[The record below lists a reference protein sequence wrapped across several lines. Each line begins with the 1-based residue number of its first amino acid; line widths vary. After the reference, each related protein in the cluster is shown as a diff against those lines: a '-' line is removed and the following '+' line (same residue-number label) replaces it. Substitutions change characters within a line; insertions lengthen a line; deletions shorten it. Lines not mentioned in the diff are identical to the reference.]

1 MNLVDF
7 PSYFPYN
14 IKKASGVIFMK
25 NKKSSY
31 TEIMKS
37 RNTMSNVP
45 SEHAVLDMYIQMVLD
60 EALFIRKKS
69 LLEERI
75 NDALDTKN
83 KKLFMTL
90 SKEYKNL
97 RKLG

>member
-1 MNLVDF
+1 
-7 PSYFPYN
+7 
-14 IKKASGVIFMK
+14 MK

-37 RNTMSNVP
+37 RNTMKNVP
-45 SEHAVLDMYIQMVLD
+45 SEHPVLDMYIQMIID
-60 EALFIRKKS
+60 EALFIRKKV

-75 NDALDTKN
+75 DDALDTKN
-83 KKLFMTL
+83 RSLFISL
-90 SKEYKNL
+90 SKEYKVL

>member
-1 MNLVDF
+1 
-7 PSYFPYN
+7 
-14 IKKASGVIFMK
+14 MK

-37 RNTMSNVP
+37 RNTMKNVQ
-45 SEHAVLDMYIQMVLD
+45 SEHPVLDMYIQMVLD
-60 EALFIRKKS
+60 EALFIRKKA

-75 NDALDTKN
+75 DDAIDTKN
-83 KKLFMTL
+83 RTLFMKL
-90 SKEYKNL
+90 SKEYKVL

>member
-1 MNLVDF
+1 
-7 PSYFPYN
+7 
-14 IKKASGVIFMK
+14 MK

-37 RNTMSNVP
+37 RNTMNHVP
-45 SEHAVLDMYIQMVLD
+45 SEHPVLDMYIQMVLD

-83 KKLFMTL
+83 KQLFMKL
-90 SKEYKNL
+90 SKEYRAL

>member
-1 MNLVDF
+1 
-7 PSYFPYN
+7 
-14 IKKASGVIFMK
+14 MK

-37 RNTMSNVP
+37 RNTMKNVP
-45 SEHAVLDMYIQMVLD
+45 SEHPVLDMYIQMVVD
-60 EALFIRKKS
+60 EALFKRKKA

-83 KKLFMTL
+83 KTVFMTL
-90 SKEYKNL
+90 SKEYSVL

>member
-1 MNLVDF
+1 
-7 PSYFPYN
+7 
-14 IKKASGVIFMK
+14 MK

-37 RNTMSNVP
+37 RNTMRNVP
-45 SEHAVLDMYIQMVLD
+45 SEHPVLDMYIQMVID
-60 EALFIRKKS
+60 EALFIRKKV

-75 NDALDTKN
+75 DDALDTKN
-83 KKLFMTL
+83 KSLFMSL
-90 SKEYKNL
+90 SKEYKVL

>member
-1 MNLVDF
+1 
-7 PSYFPYN
+7 
-14 IKKASGVIFMK
+14 MK

-37 RNTMSNVP
+37 RNMKNVP
-45 SEHAVLDMYIQMVLD
+45 SEQPVLDMYIQMILD
-60 EALFIRKKS
+60 EALFNRKKA

-83 KKLFMTL
+83 KTVFMKL
-90 SKEYKNL
+90 SKEYKDFVS
-97 RKLG
+97 

>member
-1 MNLVDF
+1 
-7 PSYFPYN
+7 
-14 IKKASGVIFMK
+14 MK

-37 RNTMSNVP
+37 RNISKNVP
-45 SEHAVLDMYIQMVLD
+45 SEHPVLNMYIQMVID
-60 EALFIRKKS
+60 EALFIRKKA

-83 KKLFMTL
+83 EKEFMNLSHEYKKLK
-90 SKEYKNL
+90 SI
-97 RKLG
+97 G

>member
-1 MNLVDF
+1 ME
-7 PSYFPYN
+7 
-14 IKKASGVIFMK
+14 

-37 RNTMSNVP
+37 RNTMKNVP
-45 SEHAVLDMYIQMVLD
+45 SEHPVLDMYIQMVLD
-60 EALFIRKKS
+60 EALFNRKKA

-83 KKLFMTL
+83 KTVFMKL
-90 SKEYKNL
+90 SKEYKVL

>member
-1 MNLVDF
+1 
-7 PSYFPYN
+7 
-14 IKKASGVIFMK
+14 MK

-37 RNTMSNVP
+37 RNSMKNVP
-45 SEHAVLDMYIQMVLD
+45 SEHPVLDMYIQMVLD
-60 EALFIRKKS
+60 EALFNRKRF

-83 KKLFMTL
+83 EPLFMKL
-90 SKEYKNL
+90 SKEYKVL

>member
-1 MNLVDF
+1 
-7 PSYFPYN
+7 
-14 IKKASGVIFMK
+14 MK

-37 RNTMSNVP
+37 RNTKNVP
-45 SEHAVLDMYIQMVLD
+45 SEQPVLDMYIQMILD
-60 EALFIRKKS
+60 EALFNRKKA

-83 KKLFMTL
+83 KQVFMKL
-90 SKEYKNL
+90 SEEYRGL

>member
-1 MNLVDF
+1 
-7 PSYFPYN
+7 
-14 IKKASGVIFMK
+14 MK

-37 RNTMSNVP
+37 RNTMKNVP
-45 SEHAVLDMYIQMVLD
+45 SEHPVLDMYIQMVVD
-60 EALFIRKKS
+60 EALFKRKKA

-83 KKLFMTL
+83 EKVFMTL
-90 SKEYKNL
+90 SKEYSVL

>member
-1 MNLVDF
+1 
-7 PSYFPYN
+7 
-14 IKKASGVIFMK
+14 MK

-37 RNTMSNVP
+37 RNTMKNVP
-45 SEHAVLDMYIQMVLD
+45 SEHPVLDMYIQMVLD
-60 EALFIRKKS
+60 EALFIRKKV

-75 NDALDTKN
+75 DDALDTKN
-83 KKLFMTL
+83 ITLFMKL
-90 SKEYKNL
+90 SKEYKVL

>member
-1 MNLVDF
+1 
-7 PSYFPYN
+7 
-14 IKKASGVIFMK
+14 MK

-37 RNTMSNVP
+37 RNSMKNVP
-45 SEHAVLDMYIQMVLD
+45 SEHPVLDMYIQMVLD
-60 EALFIRKKS
+60 EALFNRKRF

-83 KKLFMTL
+83 ETLFMKL
-90 SKEYKNL
+90 SKEYKVL

>member
-1 MNLVDF
+1 
-7 PSYFPYN
+7 
-14 IKKASGVIFMK
+14 MK

-37 RNTMSNVP
+37 RNTMKNVP
-45 SEHAVLDMYIQMVLD
+45 SEHPVLDMYIQMIID
-60 EALFIRKKS
+60 EALFIRNKA

-75 NDALDTKN
+75 DDALDTKN
-83 KKLFMTL
+83 RSLFMSL
-90 SKEYKNL
+90 SKEYKVL

>member
-1 MNLVDF
+1 
-7 PSYFPYN
+7 
-14 IKKASGVIFMK
+14 MK

-37 RNTMSNVP
+37 RNTKNVP
-45 SEHAVLDMYIQMVLD
+45 SEHPVLDMYIQMVLD
-60 EALFIRKKS
+60 EALFNRKRD

-83 KKLFMTL
+83 KTLFMTL
-90 SKEYKNL
+90 SKEYKVL
-97 RKLG
+97 RLLG

>member
-1 MNLVDF
+1 
-7 PSYFPYN
+7 
-14 IKKASGVIFMK
+14 MK

-37 RNTMSNVP
+37 RNIMKNVP
-45 SEHAVLDMYIQMVLD
+45 SEHPVLDMYIQMVLD
-60 EALFIRKKS
+60 EALFNRKKA

-83 KKLFMTL
+83 RTVFMKL
-90 SKEYKNL
+90 SKDYKDL

>member
-1 MNLVDF
+1 
-7 PSYFPYN
+7 
-14 IKKASGVIFMK
+14 MK

-37 RNTMSNVP
+37 RNTKNVP
-45 SEHAVLDMYIQMVLD
+45 SEQPVLDMYIQMILD
-60 EALFIRKKS
+60 EALFNRKKA

-83 KKLFMTL
+83 KTVFMKL
-90 SKEYKNL
+90 SKEYKGL

>member
-1 MNLVDF
+1 
-7 PSYFPYN
+7 
-14 IKKASGVIFMK
+14 MK

-37 RNTMSNVP
+37 RNTKNVP
-45 SEHAVLDMYIQMVLD
+45 SEQPVLDMYIQMILD
-60 EALFIRKKS
+60 EALFNRKKA

-83 KKLFMTL
+83 KAEFMKL
-90 SKEYKNL
+90 SDEYRGM
-97 RKLG
+97 RKIG

>member
-1 MNLVDF
+1 
-7 PSYFPYN
+7 
-14 IKKASGVIFMK
+14 MK

-37 RNTMSNVP
+37 RNTKNVP
-45 SEHAVLDMYIQMVLD
+45 SEQPVLDMYIQMILD
-60 EALFIRKKS
+60 EALFNRKKA

-83 KKLFMTL
+83 KPVFMKL
-90 SKEYKNL
+90 SKEYRGL

>member
-1 MNLVDF
+1 
-7 PSYFPYN
+7 
-14 IKKASGVIFMK
+14 MK

-37 RNTMSNVP
+37 RNTMKNVP
-45 SEHAVLDMYIQMVLD
+45 SEHPVLDMYIQMVLD
-60 EALFIRKKS
+60 EALFIREKS

-83 KKLFMTL
+83 KQLFMTL
-90 SKEYKNL
+90 SKEYKAL
-97 RKLG
+97 CELG